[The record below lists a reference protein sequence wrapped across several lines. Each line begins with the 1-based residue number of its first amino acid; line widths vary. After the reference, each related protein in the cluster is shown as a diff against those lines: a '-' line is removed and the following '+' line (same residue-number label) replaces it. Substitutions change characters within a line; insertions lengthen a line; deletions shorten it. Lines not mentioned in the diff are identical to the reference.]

1 MPTRD
6 EMAVAALGRVLGP
19 GACRCT
25 PDTPDAAHAIFCG
38 QNGVRADRAALAE
51 TLPEASDAERADRAD
66 RGGAAVRVG
75 GENTHTGRLLPVE
88 NAVSSKRALLF
99 LRFGLQFCVCNAKH
113 THGRAQGA
121 ARNPQNTENPKRASV
136 SARFHPLFCVCVCV
150 CKCPLF
156 FRLFQDVSWKRGVH
170 AV

>member
-1 MPTRD
+1 M
-6 EMAVAALGRVLGP
+6 
-19 GACRCT
+19 
-25 PDTPDAAHAIFCG
+25 FCG
-38 QNGVRADRAALAE
+38 QNGVL
-51 TLPEASDAERADRAD
+51 ADRAD

-75 GENTHTGRLLPVE
+75 GENTHTGRLLTVE
-88 NAVSSKRALLF
+88 NAVSSKRALIF

-150 CKCPLF
+150 CKCPPF
-156 FRLFQDVSWKRGVH
+156 FRLFQDVSRKRGVH
-170 AV
+170 AVEMKNPAFIGLFQQKQG